1 MKYIFVIPK
10 HCVTCIVTSNNCN
23 FQTYDRHENWIKN
36 RMKKK
41 NEPTFSLCD
50 NALTVVTYNFKYYLI
65 SSEIG
70 ITDQKH
76 NITLQDLY

>member
-1 MKYIFVIPK
+1 MKIGLKIG
-10 HCVTCIVTSNNCN
+10 
-23 FQTYDRHENWIKN
+23 W
-36 RMKKK
+36 KK